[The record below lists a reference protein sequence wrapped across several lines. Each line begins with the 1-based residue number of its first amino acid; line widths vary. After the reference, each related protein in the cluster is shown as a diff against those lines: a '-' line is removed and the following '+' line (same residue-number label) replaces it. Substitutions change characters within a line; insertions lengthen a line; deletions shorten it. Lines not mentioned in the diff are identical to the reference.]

1 MVPRRNLCS
10 FFLKGKNMTDLQQ
23 SRMGNKLLAAIS
35 PADFEAIAPDL
46 EALDLPKGMVLAE
59 PDKPVEHVYFL
70 TSGIGSVIAVTNEG
84 RRVEAG
90 LFGFEGY
97 APAHVAAGVR
107 LSPHEV
113 VIQHEASGYRITFDQ
128 FQKAMDTSRNVRRI
142 IQLSVAAFTVQVSY
156 TAASNALHSVEE
168 RLARWL
174 LMCDDRIQGG
184 ELRLTHDYIAVMLA
198 VRRPSVTTALHVLEG
213 NRFIRSERGLITI
226 RDRKAMEEF
235 AGEAYGRPEEYYC
248 SLMGKAL

>member
-1 MVPRRNLCS
+1 MA
-10 FFLKGKNMTDLQQ
+10 DLQQ
-23 SRMGNKLLAAIS
+23 SRMGNKLIAAFP
-35 PADFEAIAPDL
+35 PADFETIAPHL
-46 EALDLPKGMVLAE
+46 EPVDLPKGMVLAE
-59 PDKPVEHVYFL
+59 PGEPVEHVYFL
-70 TSGIGSVIAVTNEG
+70 TRGIGSVIAVTSEG
-84 RRVEAG
+84 SRIEAG

-113 VIQHEASGYRITFDQ
+113 VIQVEADGHRMTFDA
-128 FQKAMDTSRNVRRI
+128 FQTAMETSRNIRAV
-142 IQLSVAAFTVQVSY
+142 IQLSVAAFVVQLSY

-184 ELRLTHDYIAVMLA
+184 EFRLTHEYLAIMLA

-213 NRFIRSERGLITI
+213 NRFLRSERGLITM
-226 RDRKAMEEF
+226 RDRKAMQEF
-235 AGEAYGRPEEYYC
+235 AGGAYGKPEEYYRK
-248 SLMGKAL
+248 LMGEALQPPVGGSC

>member
-1 MVPRRNLCS
+1 
-10 FFLKGKNMTDLQQ
+10 MTVLNQAL
-23 SRMGNKLLAAIS
+23 MANKLLAAL
-35 PADFEAIAPDL
+35 PAADFEAVAHYL
-46 EALDLPKGMVLAE
+46 E
-59 PDKPVEHVYFL
+59 PVELPWGTIIAKPGEPVEYVYFL
-70 TSGIGSVIAVTNEG
+70 TQGIGSVIAVTSEG

-113 VIQHEASGYRITFDQ
+113 VIQVEANGYRMTFDQ
-128 FQKAMDTSRNVRRI
+128 FQKAMEASRNLRSV
-142 IQLSVAAFTVQVSY
+142 IQLSVAAFLVQVSY

-198 VRRPSVTTALHVLEG
+198 VRRPSVTTALHILEG
-213 NRFIRSERGLITI
+213 NRFIRSERGLITM

-235 AGEAYGRPEEYYC
+235 AGEAYGKPEEYYRSVIGNPC
-248 SLMGKAL
+248 KPLANGGSC

>member
-1 MVPRRNLCS
+1 
-10 FFLKGKNMTDLQQ
+10 MTDLQQ
-23 SRMGNKLLAAIS
+23 SHMGNKLLAAL
-35 PADFEAIAPDL
+35 PPEDFEAIAPHL
-46 EALDLPKGMVLAE
+46 EPVDLPKGTVLAE
-59 PDKPVEHVYFL
+59 PDTPVEHVYFL
-70 TSGIGSVIAVTNEG
+70 TNGIGSVIAVTSEG

-97 APAHVAAGVR
+97 VPAHVAAGAR

-113 VIQHEASGYRITFDQ
+113 VIQVEAGGYRITFDHL
-128 FQKAMDTSRNVRRI
+128 KEAMETSRNLRAV

-156 TAASNALHSVEE
+156 TAASNALHSIEE

-213 NRFIRSERGLITI
+213 NRFVRSERGLITI
-226 RDRKAMEEF
+226 RDRKSMEEF
-235 AGEAYGRPEEYYC
+235 AGEAYGKPEEYYRD
-248 SLMGKAL
+248 LMGKSM